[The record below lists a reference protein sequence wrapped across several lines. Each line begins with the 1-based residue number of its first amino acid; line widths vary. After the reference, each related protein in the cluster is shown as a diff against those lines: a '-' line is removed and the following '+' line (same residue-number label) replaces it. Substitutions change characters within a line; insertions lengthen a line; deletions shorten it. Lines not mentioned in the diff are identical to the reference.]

1 VITLKV
7 LINTI
12 NTSMFVMDPS
22 IMTESN
28 TTSTDPTVTIND
40 LRTVLNFVA
49 LNAEYADA
57 EK

>member
-1 VITLKV
+1 
-7 LINTI
+7 
-12 NTSMFVMDPS
+12 MFLMDPS